1 MKWMTNTVDSS
12 ERLTE
17 CYLDINYPE
26 LPKIH
31 QLQDPPPKKNKLQL

>member
-1 MKWMTNTVDSS
+1 MKWMKNTVDSS

-31 QLQDPPPKKNKLQL
+31 QLQLHLIIDHSE